1 MEDALKG
8 SSMKHTKKTVF
19 LTGGSGLLGQ
29 ALLDSRRDE
38 DIVAL
43 HHRTPIAHAS
53 VRVVQGDVRKPLL
66 GMTTSEYARIVDSI
80 DVIIH
85 SAAITRFS
93 ARSQEILDTNL
104 EGTREVVKLAER
116 AGARL
121 IYLST
126 AFVHQQASALEPV
139 SAYEDSKRTAEAI
152 VRELGSRAIIVRPS
166 IIIGDSQTGHIAT
179 YQGLHTALGSV
190 VEHALPVLP
199 ATPGMLCDFV
209 AQDWVSGAI
218 WGAVHH
224 PAPAAEL
231 WVTSGTHAL
240 TVAASVAIAL
250 DIGERYGFS
259 GEAPRFV
266 PYETLQRLFI
276 PVFLETFPGPMKRRF
291 EAHLKLARYMNQ
303 VAPLPSS
310 ERYLETTFGLPPRE
324 MPETVL
330 RRNMEQWTRRRLQN
344 ARQQYGKVTQ
354 VPGAVYTASGVA

>member
-1 MEDALKG
+1 MQDALKG
-8 SSMKHTKKTVF
+8 PSMKNTKKTVF

-29 ALLDSRRDE
+29 ALLDAMVDE
-38 DIVAL
+38 DIIAL
-43 HHRTPIAHAS
+43 RHRTPIAHAS
-53 VRVVQGDVRKPLL
+53 VRVVQGDIRQPLL
-66 GMTTSEYARIVDSI
+66 GMTASEYARIVNSI

-85 SAAITRFS
+85 SAAMTRFS

-104 EGTREVVKLAER
+104 EGTREVVKLAAR

-126 AFVHQQASALEPV
+126 AFVHQKASELEPV
-139 SAYEDSKRTAEAI
+139 SAYEDSKRTAEAV
-152 VRELGSRAIIVRPS
+152 VRGLGARSVIVRPS
-166 IIIGDSQTGHIAT
+166 IIIGHSQTGHVST

-199 ATPGMLCDFV
+199 ATPDMLCDFV
-209 AQDWVSGAI
+209 AQDWVSDAI

-240 TVAASVAIAL
+240 TVAASVTIAL

-310 ERYLETTFGLPPRE
+310 ESYLETTFGLFPRAT
-324 MPETVL
+324 PETVL

-344 ARQQYGKVTQ
+344 AAEPDNKVAQ
-354 VPGAVYTASGVA
+354 VQRAVCTASGVA